1 MTRAFF
7 IHTIPSRSLLSQS
20 FLSVKTLG
28 LVKHGKRVREEIEG
42 GVKEDYWWG
51 RKVIHLGNSS
61 ICPFLFT
68 IHCHWCSTS
77 ILPSFHSLNHLS
89 TSKPLFPGLVRDRWV
104 GREKTRQGMI
114 GKWDNALLGDTS
126 RYSSFSFH
134 IFILILYHSSVS
146 SLSLFPIC
154 LFLSF
159 LSHLSPSY
167 AWGWRRQMK
176 IIDFTF
182 HFSSFIYLS
191 VIPFLSVSFISRND
205 SEKRREKR

>member
-104 GREKTRQGMI
+104 GREDTARNDREVI
-114 GKWDNALLGDTS
+114 ERLLCPYLC
-126 RYSSFSFH
+126 R
-134 IFILILYHSSVS
+134 
-146 SLSLFPIC
+146 SLSLPPS
-154 LFLSF
+154 LLSIASS
-159 LSHLSPSY
+159 LITYKPTKIK
-167 AWGWRRQMK
+167 WG
-176 IIDFTF
+176 
-182 HFSSFIYLS
+182 
-191 VIPFLSVSFISRND
+191 
-205 SEKRREKR
+205 

>member
-89 TSKPLFPGLVRDRWV
+89 TSKPINHQQW
-104 GREKTRQGMI
+104 I
-114 GKWDNALLGDTS
+114 GKGHL
-126 RYSSFSFH
+126 
-134 IFILILYHSSVS
+134 
-146 SLSLFPIC
+146 LSLC
-154 LFLSF
+154 THLRSSALTY
-159 LSHLSPSY
+159 LSPLPST
-167 AWGWRRQMK
+167 AVRWDERQREGIVHEEERRG
-176 IIDFTF
+176 
-182 HFSSFIYLS
+182 
-191 VIPFLSVSFISRND
+191 RNA
-205 SEKRREKR
+205 R